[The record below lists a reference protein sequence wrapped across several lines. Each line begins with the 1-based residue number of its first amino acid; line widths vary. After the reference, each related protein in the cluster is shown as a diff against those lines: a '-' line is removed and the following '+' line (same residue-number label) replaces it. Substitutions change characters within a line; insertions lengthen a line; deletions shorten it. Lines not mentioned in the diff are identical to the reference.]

1 MEKGKYNILNF
12 KLYYIIQG
20 ELLNKEKNRNDRI
33 RYNILTTIVYIAGI
47 ILLIQLFNLQIIHGA
62 EYRETSNS
70 RLTRETVVK
79 AARGSIKDRT
89 GVELVR
95 TDTGYSAEIYS
106 TKVSDE
112 ELNLAIKKFI
122 EILESNKDTYIDNL
136 PIKVEPFEFSEEDED
151 YQKEWKRENNLDEN
165 YSAEQVFNAL
175 KEKYEISEEDVN
187 TARKIMAIRYEIS
200 SKGYSSTRSV
210 TIARDISNTSAV
222 QIREQNAK
230 LAGINVVTEPTVAY
244 TSGNLASH
252 ILGYVGAIS
261 EEEYSTRK
269 DTYRNDDVIGK
280 DGVQKVFEEYL
291 KGTDGIKQVDMTVDG
306 AITSEYISEEAVAGS
321 DVVLTIDANLQ
332 KVAEEAL
339 EKNIKDIANGKYGEG
354 NDADAGAVVVM
365 NVNTGEILAMA
376 SYPDYNPERYSEE
389 YDPNDETG
397 KYYNRAIRSI
407 YAPGSTFKMVVASA
421 ALDTGEI
428 TTKTRINDN
437 GVYPYGDGQA
447 CWYYR
452 SYGVGHGYLNLT
464 QAIKYSCN
472 YFFYDLGYRM
482 GIDTIA
488 DYAGRYGLGKRTGV
502 ELMGESSGIVAS
514 REYANSIGY
523 TTWYPADT
531 LSAAIGQSF
540 NSYTPIQMARYI
552 SMIANGGKNVDVST
566 IKSIINPDGTEVS
579 KEEIENFVKDT
590 VGTENELKEDLNI
603 SEENLD
609 AIREGMKGVTSEPGG
624 TAYSTFADFDIDIA
638 GKTGSAQTGNEG
650 EADGWFVGFAPY
662 DEPEIAVVVMVEKA
676 GSGGYTAVVAKE
688 IMEEYFGMNSEK
700 VTEDKNAESSVE
712 SVR

>member
-1 MEKGKYNILNF
+1 M
-12 KLYYIIQG
+12 
-20 ELLNKEKNRNDRI
+20 NKEKNRNDRI
-33 RYNILTTIVYIAGI
+33 RYNILTTLVYIAGI

-106 TKVSDE
+106 TKVTDA
-112 ELNLAIKKFI
+112 ELNLAIEKFI
-122 EILESNKDTYIDNL
+122 EILESNKDKYIDNL
-136 PIKVEPFEFSEEDED
+136 PIKVDPFEFTEKDEES
-151 YQKEWKRENNLDEN
+151 QKEWKKENNLDEN
-165 YSAEQVFNAL
+165 YSAEQVFYAL
-175 KEKYEISEEDVN
+175 KEKYEISEDDVN

-210 TIARDISNTSAV
+210 TIAKDISNTSAV

-252 ILGYVGAIS
+252 ILGYVGAIN
-261 EEEYSTRK
+261 EDEYSTRK
-269 DTYRNDDVIGK
+269 DTYRNDDIIGK
-280 DGVQKVFEEYL
+280 DGIQKVFEEYL
-291 KGTDGIKQVDMTVDG
+291 KGTDGVKQVDMTVDG

-332 KVAEEAL
+332 KVAEKAL
-339 EKNIKDIANGKYGEG
+339 EKNIKDIADGKYGEG

-376 SYPDYNPERYSEE
+376 SYPDYNPEKYSEE
-389 YDPNDETG
+389 YDPDDKTG
-397 KYYNRAIRSI
+397 KYVNRAIGAEK
-407 YAPGSTFKMVVASA
+407 APGSTFKMVVASA

-428 TTKTRINDN
+428 TTKTRINDT

-502 ELMGESSGIVAS
+502 ELIGEEDGIVAS
-514 REYANSIGY
+514 REFANSIGY

-540 NSYTPIQMARYI
+540 NQFTPIQMARYI
-552 SMIANGGKNVDVST
+552 SMVANGGKNVDVSI

-579 KEEIENFVKDT
+579 KEEIENFVKET
-590 VGTENELKEDLNI
+590 VGTENELKEDLHI

-638 GKTGSAQTGNEG
+638 GKTGSAQTGVEG

>member
-1 MEKGKYNILNF
+1 M
-12 KLYYIIQG
+12 
-20 ELLNKEKNRNDRI
+20 NKEKNRNDRI
-33 RYNILTTIVYIAGI
+33 RYNILTTLVYIAGI
-47 ILLIQLFNLQIIHGA
+47 ILLIQLFNLQIINGA

-106 TKVSDE
+106 TKVTDE
-112 ELNLAIKKFI
+112 ELNLAIEKFI

-136 PIKVEPFEFSEEDED
+136 PIKVDPFEFTEKDEES
-151 YQKEWKRENNLDEN
+151 QKEWKKEHELDEN
-165 YSAEQVFNAL
+165 FSAEQAFNAL
-175 KEKYEISEEDVN
+175 KEKYKITEEDVN
-187 TARKIMAIRYEIS
+187 IARKIMAIRYEIS

-291 KGTDGIKQVDMTVDG
+291 KGTDGVKQVDMTVDG

-339 EKNIKDIANGKYGEG
+339 EKNIKDIADGKYGDG

-365 NVNTGEILAMA
+365 NVNTGEVLAMA

-421 ALDTGEI
+421 ALDTEEI
-428 TTKTRINDN
+428 TTTTRINDN
-437 GVYPYGDGQA
+437 GIYPYGDGQA

-472 YFFYDLGYRM
+472 YFFYDLGYKM

-488 DYAGRYGLGKRTGV
+488 EYAGKYGLGKRTGV
-502 ELMGESSGIVAS
+502 ELMGEDRGIVAS
-514 REYANSIGY
+514 RDYANSIGY

-540 NSYTPIQMARYI
+540 NSFTPIQMARYI
-552 SMIANGGKNVDVST
+552 SMVANGGKNVDVSI
-566 IKSIINPDGTEVS
+566 IKSIIKPDGTEVS
-579 KEEIENFVKDT
+579 KEEIENYTKET
-590 VGTENELKEDLNI
+590 IGTENELKEDLNI
-603 SEENLD
+603 SKENLD
-609 AIREGMKGVTSEPGG
+609 AIRKGMKGVTSEAGG
-624 TAYSTFADFDIDIA
+624 TAYSTFADFNIDIA
-638 GKTGSAQTGNEG
+638 GKTGSAQTGVEG
-650 EADGWFVGFAPY
+650 EAHGWFVGFAPY
-662 DEPEIAVVVMVEKA
+662 DEPEIAVVVLVEKA
-676 GSGGYTAVVAKE
+676 GSGGNTAVVAKK

-700 VTEDKNAESSVE
+700 VTEDKNAEPSVE

>member
-1 MEKGKYNILNF
+1 M
-12 KLYYIIQG
+12 
-20 ELLNKEKNRNDRI
+20 NKEKNRNDRI
-33 RYNILTTIVYIAGI
+33 RYNILTTLVYIAGI

-106 TKVSDE
+106 TKVTDA
-112 ELNLAIKKFI
+112 ELNLAIEKFI

-136 PIKVEPFEFSEEDED
+136 PIKVDPFEFTEKDEES
-151 YQKEWKRENNLDEN
+151 QKEWKKENNLDEN
-165 YSAEQVFNAL
+165 YSAEQVFYAL
-175 KEKYEISEEDVN
+175 KEKYEISEDDVN

-210 TIARDISNTSAV
+210 TIAKDISNTSAV

-252 ILGYVGAIS
+252 ILGYVGAIN
-261 EEEYSTRK
+261 EKEYSTRK
-269 DTYRNDDVIGK
+269 DTYRNDDIIGK
-280 DGVQKVFEEYL
+280 DGIQKVFEEYL
-291 KGTDGIKQVDMTVDG
+291 KGTDGVKQVDMTVDG

-332 KVAEEAL
+332 KVAEKAL
-339 EKNIKDIANGKYGEG
+339 EKNIKDIADGKYGEG

-376 SYPDYNPERYSEE
+376 SYPDYNPEKYSEE
-389 YDPNDETG
+389 YDPDDKTG
-397 KYYNRAIRSI
+397 KYVNRAIGAEK
-407 YAPGSTFKMVVASA
+407 APGSTFKMVVASA

-428 TTKTRINDN
+428 TTKTRINDT

-502 ELMGESSGIVAS
+502 ELIGEEDGIVAS

-540 NSYTPIQMARYI
+540 NQFTPIQMARYI
-552 SMIANGGKNVDVST
+552 SMVANGGKNVDVSI

-579 KEEIENFVKDT
+579 KEEIENFVKET
-590 VGTENELKEDLNI
+590 VGTENELKEDLHI

-638 GKTGSAQTGNEG
+638 GKTGSAQTGVEG

>member
-1 MEKGKYNILNF
+1 M
-12 KLYYIIQG
+12 
-20 ELLNKEKNRNDRI
+20 NKEKNQNDRI
-33 RYNILTTIVYIAGI
+33 RYNILTVIVYITGI
-47 ILLIQLFNLQIIHGA
+47 ILILQLFNLQIVHGE

-95 TDTGYSAEIYS
+95 TETGYSVEIYS

-112 ELNLAIKKFI
+112 ELNLAIERFI
-122 EILESNKDTYIDNL
+122 KILEGNKDEYIDNL
-136 PIKVEPFEFSEEDED
+136 PIKVEPFEFTEKDENA
-151 YQKEWKRENNLDEN
+151 QKEWKIENEIDANA
-165 YSAEQVFNAL
+165 SAEEVFNKL
-175 KEKYEISEEDVN
+175 KERYEINIEDVKQ
-187 TARKIMAIRYEIS
+187 ARKVMAVRYEIS
-200 SKGYSSTRSV
+200 NKGYSSTKSV

-244 TSGNLASH
+244 TSGSLASH

-261 EEEYSTRK
+261 EEEYNERK
-269 DTYRNDDVIGK
+269 DTYRNDDIIGK
-280 DGVQKVFEEYL
+280 DGIQYVFEEYL
-291 KGTDGIKQVDMTVDG
+291 KGTDGTKQVDMTVDG
-306 AITSEYISEEAVAGS
+306 AITNEYISEEAVSGS

-332 KVAEEAL
+332 KVAEDAL
-339 EKNIKDIANGKYGEG
+339 EKNIKDIAKGEYGEG

-365 NVNTGEILAMA
+365 NVNTGEIHAMA
-376 SYPDYNPERYSEE
+376 SYPDYNPEKYSEE
-389 YDPNDETG
+389 YDANDETG
-397 KYYNRAIRSI
+397 KYVNRAISSA
-407 YAPGSTFKMVVASA
+407 YPPGSTFKMVVASA
-421 ALDTGEI
+421 ALDTEEI
-428 TTKTRINDN
+428 TPSTLINDT
-437 GVYPYGDGQA
+437 GVYPYGDNQA

-472 YFFYDLGYRM
+472 YFFYDIGYRM
-482 GIDTIA
+482 GIDIIA
-488 DYAGRYGLGKRTGV
+488 DYAGRYGLGKKTGI
-502 ELMGESSGIVAS
+502 ELTGEESGKVAS
-514 REYANSIGY
+514 KETASSMGY
-523 TTWYPADT
+523 DTWYPADT

-540 NSYTPIQMARYI
+540 NEYTPLQMARYI
-552 SMIANGGKNVDVST
+552 SMVANGGKNVDVSI

-579 KEEIENFVKDT
+579 KEEIENYTKNT
-590 VGTENELKEDLNI
+590 IGTENELKEDLNI

-609 AIREGMKGVTSEPGG
+609 AIREGMKGVTSESGG

-638 GKTGSAQTGNEG
+638 GKTGSAQTGIEG
-650 EADGWFVGFAPY
+650 EAHGWFVGFAPY
-662 DEPEIAVVVMVEKA
+662 DEPEIAVVVLVEKA
-676 GSGGYTAVVAKE
+676 GSGGYTAEVAKE

-700 VTEDKNAESSVE
+700 VTEDKNAVSSIE

>member
-1 MEKGKYNILNF
+1 M
-12 KLYYIIQG
+12 
-20 ELLNKEKNRNDRI
+20 NKEKNRNDRI

-112 ELNLAIKKFI
+112 ELNLAIEKFI
-122 EILESNKDTYIDNL
+122 EILESNEDKYIDNL
-136 PIKVEPFEFSEEDED
+136 PIKVDPFEFTEKDEED
-151 YQKEWKRENNLDEN
+151 QREWKKENDLDEN
-165 YSAEQVFNAL
+165 YSAEQVFYEL
-175 KEKYEISEEDVN
+175 KEKYEISNDDVN
-187 TARKIMAIRYEIS
+187 TARKIMAVRYEIS

-210 TIARDISNTSAV
+210 TIAKNISNTSAV

-230 LAGINVVTEPTVAY
+230 LAGINVVTEPTVSY
-244 TSGNLASH
+244 TSGSLASH

-261 EEEYSTRK
+261 EDEYSTRK
-269 DTYRNDDVIGK
+269 DTYRNDDIIGK

-291 KGTDGIKQVDMTVDG
+291 KGTDGVKQVDMTVDG
-306 AITSEYISEEAVAGS
+306 AITSEYISEEAVSGS

-339 EKNIKDIANGKYGEG
+339 EQNIKDIADGKYGDG
-354 NDADAGAVVVM
+354 NDANAGAVVVM
-365 NVNTGEILAMA
+365 NVNTGEVLAMA
-376 SYPDYNPERYSEE
+376 SYPDYNPEKYSEE
-389 YDPNDETG
+389 YDPDDKTG
-397 KYYNRAIRSI
+397 KYMNRAISTEK
-407 YAPGSTFKMVVASA
+407 APGSTFKMVVASA
-421 ALDTGEI
+421 ALDTEEI
-428 TTKTRINDN
+428 TTKTRINDS

-472 YFFYDLGYRM
+472 YFFYDLGYKM

-488 DYAGRYGLGKRTGV
+488 EYAGRYGLGKRTGI
-502 ELMGESSGIVAS
+502 ELMGETNGIVAS

-540 NSYTPIQMARYI
+540 NQFTPIQMARYI
-552 SMIANGGKNVDVST
+552 SMVANGGKNVDVSI
-566 IKSIINPDGTEVS
+566 IKSIINPDGTEVP
-579 KEEIENFVKDT
+579 KEEIESFVKDT
-590 VGTENELKEDLNI
+590 VGTENELTEDLNI

-638 GKTGSAQTGNEG
+638 GKTGSAQTGVEG

>member
-1 MEKGKYNILNF
+1 MFRTTTKTNG
-12 KLYYIIQG
+12 G
-20 ELLNKEKNRNDRI
+20 ESLNKEKNRNDRV

-70 RLTRETVVK
+70 RLTRESVVK

-95 TDTGYSAEIYS
+95 TETGYSVEIYS
-106 TKVSDE
+106 TKVSNE
-112 ELNLAIKKFI
+112 ELNSAIKLFI
-122 EILESNKDTYIDNL
+122 EILEDNEDSYIDNL
-136 PIKVEPFEFSEEDED
+136 PITVNPFEFTSTDEET
-151 YQKEWKRENNLDEN
+151 QKQWKAENELDEN
-165 YSAEQVFNAL
+165 LTAEQVFYAL
-175 KEKYEISEEDVN
+175 KEKYEITEDVAI
-187 TARKIMAIRYEIS
+187 ARKIMTVRYEIS
-200 SKGYSSTRSV
+200 SIGYSSTRSV
-210 TIARDISNTSAV
+210 TIAKNISNTSAV

-230 LAGINVVTEPTVAY
+230 LAGINVITEPIVSY

-261 EEEYSTRK
+261 EEEYSTRE
-269 DTYRNDDVIGK
+269 DTYRNDDIIGK
-280 DGVQKVFEEYL
+280 DGIQKVFEEYL
-291 KGTDGIKQVDMTVDG
+291 KGTDGVKQVDMTVDG

-321 DVVLTIDANLQ
+321 DVILTIDANLQ
-332 KVAEEAL
+332 KVAEDAL
-339 EKNIKDIANGKYGEG
+339 EQNIKDIADGKYGEG

-389 YDPNDETG
+389 YNPNDETG

-428 TTKTRINDN
+428 TTKTRVNDT

-482 GIDTIA
+482 GIDIIA
-488 DYAGRYGLGKRTGV
+488 EYAGRYGLGKRTGV

-552 SMIANGGKNVDVST
+552 SMVANGGKNVDVSI

-590 VGTENELKEDLNI
+590 VGTENELTEDLNI
-603 SEENLD
+603 TEENLD
-609 AIREGMKGVTSEPGG
+609 AIREGMKGVTSEAGG
-624 TAYSTFADFDIDIA
+624 TAYSTFADFDIAIA
-638 GKTGSAQTGNEG
+638 GKTGSAQTGIDG
-650 EADGWFVGFAPY
+650 EAHGWFVGFAPY
-662 DEPEIAVVVMVEKA
+662 DEPEIAVVVLVEKA
-676 GSGGYTAVVAKE
+676 GSGGNTAIVAKE

-700 VTEDKNAESSVE
+700 VTEDKNAQSSTE

>member
-1 MEKGKYNILNF
+1 M
-12 KLYYIIQG
+12 
-20 ELLNKEKNRNDRI
+20 NKEKNRNDRI

-552 SMIANGGKNVDVST
+552 SMIANGGKNVDVSI

-579 KEEIENFVKDT
+579 KEEIENFVKDSI
-590 VGTENELKEDLNI
+590 GTENELKEDLNI

-624 TAYSTFADFDIDIA
+624 TAYSTFADFNIDIA
-638 GKTGSAQTGNEG
+638 GKTGSAQTGVDG
-650 EADGWFVGFAPY
+650 EAHGWFVGFAPY

>member
-1 MEKGKYNILNF
+1 M
-12 KLYYIIQG
+12 
-20 ELLNKEKNRNDRI
+20 NKEKNRNDRI
-33 RYNILTTIVYIAGI
+33 RYNILTTLVYIAGI

-106 TKVSDE
+106 TKVTDE
-112 ELNLAIKKFI
+112 ELNLAIEKFI

>member
-1 MEKGKYNILNF
+1 M
-12 KLYYIIQG
+12 
-20 ELLNKEKNRNDRI
+20 NKEKNRNDRI

-112 ELNLAIKKFI
+112 ELNLAIEKFI
-122 EILESNKDTYIDNL
+122 EILESNEDKYIDNL
-136 PIKVEPFEFSEEDED
+136 PIKVDPFEFTEKDEED
-151 YQKEWKRENNLDEN
+151 QREWKKENDLDEN
-165 YSAEQVFNAL
+165 YSAEQVFYEL
-175 KEKYEISEEDVN
+175 KEKYEISNDDVN
-187 TARKIMAIRYEIS
+187 TARKIMAVRYEIS

-210 TIARDISNTSAV
+210 TIAKNISNTSAV

-230 LAGINVVTEPTVAY
+230 LAGINVVTEPTVSY
-244 TSGNLASH
+244 ISGSLASH

-261 EEEYSTRK
+261 EDEYSTRK
-269 DTYRNDDVIGK
+269 DTYRNDDIIGK

-291 KGTDGIKQVDMTVDG
+291 KGTDGVKQVDMTVDG

-339 EKNIKDIANGKYGEG
+339 EQNIKDIADGKYGDG
-354 NDADAGAVVVM
+354 NDANAGAVVVM
-365 NVNTGEILAMA
+365 NVNTGEVLAMA
-376 SYPDYNPERYSEE
+376 SYPDYNPEKYSEE
-389 YDPNDETG
+389 YDPDDKTG
-397 KYYNRAIRSI
+397 KYMNRAISTEK
-407 YAPGSTFKMVVASA
+407 APGSTFKMVVASA
-421 ALDTGEI
+421 ALDTEEI
-428 TTKTRINDN
+428 TTKTRINDS

-472 YFFYDLGYRM
+472 YFFYDLGYKM

-488 DYAGRYGLGKRTGV
+488 EYAGRYGLGKRTGI
-502 ELMGESSGIVAS
+502 ELMGETNGIVAS

-540 NSYTPIQMARYI
+540 NQFTPIQMARYI
-552 SMIANGGKNVDVST
+552 SMVANGGKNVDVSI
-566 IKSIINPDGTEVS
+566 IKSIINPDGTEVP
-579 KEEIENFVKDT
+579 KEEIESFVKDT
-590 VGTENELKEDLNI
+590 VGTENELTEDLNI

-638 GKTGSAQTGNEG
+638 GKTGSAQTGVEG

>member
-1 MEKGKYNILNF
+1 M
-12 KLYYIIQG
+12 
-20 ELLNKEKNRNDRI
+20 NKEKNRNDRI

-136 PIKVEPFEFSEEDED
+136 PIKVEPFEFTEEDED

-165 YSAEQVFNAL
+165 YSAGQVFNAL

-552 SMIANGGKNVDVST
+552 SMIANGGKNVDVSI

-579 KEEIENFVKDT
+579 KEEIENFVKDSI
-590 VGTENELKEDLNI
+590 GTENELKEDLNI

-624 TAYSTFADFDIDIA
+624 TAYSTFADFNIDIA
-638 GKTGSAQTGNEG
+638 GKTGSAQTGVDG
-650 EADGWFVGFAPY
+650 EAHGWFVGFAPY

>member
-1 MEKGKYNILNF
+1 M
-12 KLYYIIQG
+12 
-20 ELLNKEKNRNDRI
+20 NKEKNRNDRI

-47 ILLIQLFNLQIIHGA
+47 ILIIQLFNLQIIHGA

-112 ELNLAIKKFI
+112 ELNLAIEKFI
-122 EILESNKDTYIDNL
+122 EILESNEDKYIDNL
-136 PIKVEPFEFSEEDED
+136 PIRVDPFEFTEKDEKD
-151 YQKEWKRENNLDEN
+151 QREWKKENDLDEN
-165 YSAEQVFNAL
+165 YSAEQVFYAL
-175 KEKYEISEEDVN
+175 KEKYEISNDDVN
-187 TARKIMAIRYEIS
+187 TARKIMAVRYEIS
-200 SKGYSSTRSV
+200 SVGYSSTRSV

-230 LAGINVVTEPTVAY
+230 LAGINVVTEPTVSY
-244 TSGNLASH
+244 TSGSLASH

-269 DTYRNDDVIGK
+269 DTYRNDDIIGK

-291 KGTDGIKQVDMTVDG
+291 KGTDGVKQVDMTVDG

-339 EKNIKDIANGKYGEG
+339 EQNIKDISDGKYGEG

-365 NVNTGEILAMA
+365 NVNTGEVLAMA

-428 TTKTRINDN
+428 TTRTRINDN

-488 DYAGRYGLGKRTGV
+488 EYAGRYGLGKKTGV

-552 SMIANGGKNVDVST
+552 SMIANGGKNVDVSI
-566 IKSIINPDGTEVS
+566 IKSIINPDGSEVS
-579 KEEIENFVKDT
+579 KEEIENFVKESI
-590 VGTENELKEDLNI
+590 GTENELKEDLNI

-609 AIREGMKGVTSEPGG
+609 AIRDGMKGVTSESGG

-638 GKTGSAQTGNEG
+638 GKTGSAQTGVDG
-650 EADGWFVGFAPY
+650 EAHGWFVGFAPY

-688 IMEEYFGMNSEK
+688 IMEEYFGMNSER
-700 VTEDKNAESSVE
+700 VTEDKSAESSIE